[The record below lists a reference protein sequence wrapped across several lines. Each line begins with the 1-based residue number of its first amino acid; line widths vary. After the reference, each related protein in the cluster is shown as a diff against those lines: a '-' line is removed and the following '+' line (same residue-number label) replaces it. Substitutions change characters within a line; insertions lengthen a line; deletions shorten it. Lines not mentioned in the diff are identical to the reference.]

1 MTELLRRNLIPLIVA
16 TALFMENMDA
26 TVLATSLPAIARDIG
41 ADPINLK
48 LALTTYLLA
57 LAVFI
62 PASGW
67 MADRFGAKN
76 IFRAAMVVFALGS
89 VACALSTS
97 LGWLV
102 AARALQGMGGAMMT
116 PVGRL
121 IVLRTV
127 PRAEMIGA
135 IAWLAIPALVGPVVG
150 PPLGG
155 FITTYFDWRWIF
167 WINIPVALAGLA
179 LITRFIP
186 DVREESSSG
195 FDVWGFLLIGPGLS
209 LFLTGVTLMGVGE
222 LATPTMIAAII
233 LAGAALLVA
242 YVWYALRVP
251 DPIVDLKLL
260 AIPTFRTGVVGGFLF
275 RTGIASSPFLLPLL
289 FQVGFGMDA
298 FQSGLLT
305 FATGIGSIFMKTQV
319 TSILR
324 RHGFRR
330 ILVFNALVASAFAA
344 IPALFTIATPALL
357 IIGLFI
363 LSGLSKS
370 LQFTGIN
377 ALSYA
382 DVPPELLSR
391 ATSFASVCQKLS
403 GAVGVTV
410 AALGLEFAQMSTG
423 GQVLDL
429 AHFPPVFILVAVISA
444 SSIVLFMQLSRSAGA
459 SLLPTEAMKAAEP
472 AKDAARVSDGEI

>member
-1 MTELLRRNLIPLIVA
+1 
-16 TALFMENMDA
+16 
-26 TVLATSLPAIARDIG
+26 
-41 ADPINLK
+41 
-48 LALTTYLLA
+48 
-57 LAVFI
+57 
-62 PASGW
+62 
-67 MADRFGAKN
+67 
-76 IFRAAMVVFALGS
+76 
-89 VACALSTS
+89 
-97 LGWLV
+97 
-102 AARALQGMGGAMMT
+102 
-116 PVGRL
+116 
-121 IVLRTV
+121 
-127 PRAEMIGA
+127 MIGA

-186 DVREESSSG
+186 DVREETSGG
-195 FDVWGFLLIGPGLS
+195 FDVTGFLLIGPGLS
-209 LFLTGVTLMGVGE
+209 LFLTGVTLMGVGA
-222 LATPTMIAAII
+222 LATPATVAAII
-233 LAGAALLVA
+233 FAGAALLGA

-260 AIPTFRTGVVGGFLF
+260 AIPTFRAGVVGGFLF

-289 FQVGFGMDA
+289 FQVGFGMDP

-324 RHGFRR
+324 RYGFRR

-410 AALGLEFAQMSTG
+410 AALGLEFAQMGTG

-444 SSIVLFMQLSRSAGA
+444 SSIILFMQLSGSAGA

-472 AKDAARVSDGEI
+472 AKDAARVSEGEL